1 MKLLNKEMEISA
13 LIDTINENMKA
24 VQAAMP
30 MKLVIDKDSSE
41 WKQDASSNW
50 NINIPIEGVTDSDV
64 FTEME
69 NSSPTAV
76 LTAGDGYLNINT
88 GASTLSSDFTIVVI
102 KTTPFI

>member
-30 MKLVIDKDSSE
+30 MKLVIDKDSAD
-41 WKQDASSNW
+41 WKQATSTHW

-64 FTEME
+64 FTEIVT
-69 NSSPTAV
+69 NTSAV

-88 GASTLSSDFTIVVI
+88 GSATLNADVTIVVI

>member
-30 MKLVIDKDSSE
+30 MKLVIDKGSPE
-41 WKQDASSNW
+41 WKQDASTHW
-50 NINIPIEGVTDSDV
+50 NINIPIEGVTDSDA
-64 FTEME
+64 FTEIVT
-69 NSSPTAV
+69 NTQYA

-88 GASTLSSDFTIVVI
+88 GGSTLSSDVTIVVI
-102 KTTPFI
+102 KTTKFI

>member
-13 LIDTINENMKA
+13 MIDTINENMKA

-41 WKQDASSNW
+41 WKQDTSSKW
-50 NINIPIEGVTDSDV
+50 NINVPIEGVTVSDI

-76 LTAGDGYLNINT
+76 LTAGDGFLNINVGT
-88 GASTLSSDFTIVVI
+88 TLNADVTIVVI